1 MKVGQHLLDV
11 VQRAQKLL
19 ERVEVAPVEVQNVLA
34 ERRYRD
40 TFSGGR
46 SQVDNWLANQSFKA
60 QYQAAV
66 GGTSY
71 RAVEAKAAVQKMY
84 HEDSFQAFKR
94 APVKI

>member
-11 VQRAQKLL
+11 VHRAQKLL
-19 ERVEVAPVEVQNVLA
+19 ERIEVAPPEIQSVMQ

-40 TFSGGR
+40 TFNGGR
-46 SQVDNWLANQSFKA
+46 SQVDNWLANQNFKV

-66 GGTSY
+66 EGTSH
-71 RAVEAKAAVQKMY
+71 RASEAKAATKAY
-84 HEDSFQAFKR
+84 FSDSFTAFKR